1 MASLTP
7 DLETA
12 FLELERVA
20 PLGDSELVRQGLVRL
35 VNEVREHGALVIK
48 GLRPVKRREQ
58 AA

>member
-12 FLELERVA
+12 FLELEQVA

-35 VNEVREHGALVIK
+35 VNEVREQGALVIR
-48 GLRPVKRREQ
+48 GLKPTEKRQ
-58 AA
+58 LA